1 MRVIYTSFFKYPAM
15 SEYLWAILS
24 LSAAMFLSSLY
35 IMDRRFLSNQNLN
48 PFVFSSF
55 ATTLGAF
62 FATILAVIV
71 IGEVPEISGRALLF
85 GIGIGLLGSLGSY
98 SYYYALRNNEA
109 SHVAPFS
116 KFTSVFSMVFAVILL
131 GESVNTMTVAGVFLV
146 GLGGYL
152 ATKRNKHGHPMI
164 DKAVIL
170 IICATFFWAI
180 RGIPEKIILSEI
192 HPLALAAIAALTRC
206 TVSTFIGAGVM
217 NRQWNAFAGQLIK
230 NARDMKLL
238 LFRGMISASSLSL
251 YYYALSMAPVSRVVP
266 LANTDAIFT
275 VIFGGIILR
284 EKNIKKKIFG
294 AAIAV
299 IGAWMIVMG
308 G

>member
-1 MRVIYTSFFKYPAM
+1 
-15 SEYLWAILS
+15 
-24 LSAAMFLSSLY
+24 MFLSSLY
-35 IMDRRFLSNQNLN
+35 IMDRRFLLNQNLN

-62 FATILAVIV
+62 FATLLAVLV
-71 IGEVPEISGRALLF
+71 IGGVPEISGKALLY

-98 SYYYALRNNEA
+98 AYYYALRNNEA

-131 GESVNTMTVAGVFLV
+131 GESVNTLTVAGVFLV

-152 ATKRNKHGHPMI
+152 ATERNRQGHPMI

-170 IICATFFWAI
+170 IVAATFFWAI

-192 HPLALAAIAALTRC
+192 HPLAIASIAALTRC
-206 TVSTFIGAGVM
+206 ALSITIGAGVL
-217 NRQWNAFAGQLIK
+217 NKEWKVFAGQLRK

-238 LFRGMISASSLSL
+238 LFRGMISATSLTF

-275 VIFGGIILR
+275 VIFGGIFLH

-294 AAIAV
+294 AIVAV
-299 IGAWMIVMG
+299 IGAWMIVIG

>member
-1 MRVIYTSFFKYPAM
+1 
-15 SEYLWAILS
+15 
-24 LSAAMFLSSLY
+24 SAAMFLSSLY

-62 FATILAVIV
+62 FATILAVVI
-71 IGEVPEISGRALLF
+71 IGEVPEISSRALLF
-85 GIGIGLLGSLGSY
+85 GIGIGLLGSFGSY
-98 SYYYALRNNEA
+98 SYYYSLRNNEA

-131 GESVNTMTVAGVFLV
+131 GESVNTLTVAGVFLV

-152 ATKRNKHGHPMI
+152 ATERNRQGHPMI

-170 IICATFFWAI
+170 IVAATFFWAI

-192 HPLALAAIAALTRC
+192 HPLALASIAALTRC
-206 TVSTFIGAGVM
+206 ALSITIGAGVL
-217 NRQWNAFAGQLIK
+217 NKEWKVFAGQLRK

-238 LFRGMISASSLSL
+238 LFRGMISATSLTF

-275 VIFGGIILR
+275 VIFGGIFLH

-294 AAIAV
+294 AIVAV
-299 IGAWMIVMG
+299 IGAWMIVIG

>member
-1 MRVIYTSFFKYPAM
+1 MGDYIWV
-15 SEYLWAILS
+15 ILS

-35 IMDRRFLSNQNLN
+35 ILDRRFLSNQKLN

-62 FATILAVIV
+62 FATLLAVVV

-85 GIGIGLLGSLGSY
+85 GVGIGLLGSLGSY
-98 SYYYALRNNEA
+98 SYYYSLRNNEA

-131 GESVNTMTVAGVFLV
+131 GESVNTITVAGVFLV

-152 ATKRNKHGHPMI
+152 ATERNRHGHPII

-170 IICATFFWAI
+170 IVTATFFWAI

-192 HPLALAAIAALTRC
+192 HPLALASIAALTRC
-206 TVSTFIGAGVM
+206 ALSITIGAGVL
-217 NRQWNAFAGQLIK
+217 NKEWKVFARQLRK

-238 LFRGMISASSLSL
+238 IFRGMISATSLTF
-251 YYYALSMAPVSRVVP
+251 YYYALSIAPVSRVVP

-275 VIFGGIILR
+275 VILGGLILG
-284 EKNIKKKIFG
+284 EKDTKKRWVG
-294 AAIAV
+294 AVIAV
-299 IGAWMIVMG
+299 IGAGMIVVG

>member
-1 MRVIYTSFFKYPAM
+1 MGD
-15 SEYLWAILS
+15 YLWAILS

-35 IMDRRFLSNQNLN
+35 IIDRRFLSNQNLN

-62 FATILAVIV
+62 FATILAVVV
-71 IGEVPEISGRALLF
+71 IGEVPEISSRALLF
-85 GIGIGLLGSLGSY
+85 GVGIGLLGSFGSY
-98 SYYYALRNNEA
+98 AYYYSLRNNEA

-146 GLGGYL
+146 GLGGYF
-152 ATKRNKHGHPMI
+152 ATERNRQGHPMI

-170 IICATFFWAI
+170 IVAATFFWAI

-192 HPLALAAIAALTRC
+192 HPLALASIAALTRC
-206 TVSTFIGAGVM
+206 ALSITIGAGVL
-217 NRQWNAFAGQLIK
+217 NKEWKVFAGQLRK

-238 LFRGMISASSLSL
+238 LFRGMISATSLTF

-275 VIFGGIILR
+275 VIFGGIFLR

-294 AAIAV
+294 AVVAV
-299 IGAWMIVMG
+299 IGAWMIVVG

>member
-1 MRVIYTSFFKYPAM
+1 MGD
-15 SEYLWAILS
+15 YLWAILS

-62 FATILAVIV
+62 FATILAVVI
-71 IGEVPEISGRALLF
+71 IGEVPEISSRALLF
-85 GIGIGLLGSLGSY
+85 GIGIGLLGSFGSY
-98 SYYYALRNNEA
+98 SYYYSLRNNEA

-131 GESVNTMTVAGVFLV
+131 GESVNTLTVAGVFLV

-152 ATKRNKHGHPMI
+152 ATERNRQGHPMI

-170 IICATFFWAI
+170 IVAATFFWAI

-192 HPLALAAIAALTRC
+192 HPLALASIAALTRC
-206 TVSTFIGAGVM
+206 ALSITIGAGVL
-217 NRQWNAFAGQLIK
+217 NKEWKVFAGQLRK

-238 LFRGMISASSLSL
+238 LFRGMISATSLTF

-275 VIFGGIILR
+275 VIFGGIFLR

-294 AAIAV
+294 AIVAV